1 MIWDEEP
8 HVRTLCGGRREH
20 DGKGCAKN
28 FEKLLQFLRLA
39 HIISKIAVSRV
50 TIFLTG
56 YWSMAVCLEVVRVR
70 LKKETQSTLERI
82 IGKSIDELSHMDAQE
97 EIRFVESKTKKPL
110 VFSKIV
116 DSRMRGRGSPYIIR
130 RRFCTMADVDKKILE
145 LK

>member
-1 MIWDEEP
+1 
-8 HVRTLCGGRREH
+8 
-20 DGKGCAKN
+20 
-28 FEKLLQFLRLA
+28 
-39 HIISKIAVSRV
+39 
-50 TIFLTG
+50 
-56 YWSMAVCLEVVRVR
+56 
-70 LKKETQSTLERI
+70 
-82 IGKSIDELSHMDAQE
+82 MDAQE

>member
-1 MIWDEEP
+1 
-8 HVRTLCGGRREH
+8 
-20 DGKGCAKN
+20 
-28 FEKLLQFLRLA
+28 
-39 HIISKIAVSRV
+39 
-50 TIFLTG
+50 
-56 YWSMAVCLEVVRVR
+56 MAVCLEVVRVR

-116 DSRMRGRGSPYIIR
+116 DSRMRGLGSPYIIR